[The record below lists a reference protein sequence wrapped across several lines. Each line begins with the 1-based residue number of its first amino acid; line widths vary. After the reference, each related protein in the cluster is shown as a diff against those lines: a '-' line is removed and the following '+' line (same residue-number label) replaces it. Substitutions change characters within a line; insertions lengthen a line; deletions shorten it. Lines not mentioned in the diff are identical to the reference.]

1 MNGIYR
7 KFAARTVFAAAAACL
22 MLGVALAASKPPP
35 AAPVPPEVTALFNPA
50 VPDDPAKV
58 TLAKEFIQLYHPRI
72 NMQHVAMMIDKGM
85 PRAIAAAK
93 ARDPKVDVKKFE
105 DDMRARLLAGAEKS
119 LDRQAHV
126 VSRHFSEQELKDLI
140 TFLKSP
146 LGHKLV
152 EETSNVQHDMLMMSR
167 VDRLNR
173 MKANQQTVDPPA
185 KTPAKPQPH
194 K

>member
-7 KFAARTVFAAAAACL
+7 KFAARTTYTAAALGL
-22 MLGVALAASKPPP
+22 MLGAASAGTPPP
-35 AAPVPPEVTALFNPA
+35 AAPVPPEVKALFNPA

-72 NMQHVAMMIDKGM
+72 DLQHAAMMVDKGM
-85 PRAIAAAK
+85 PRAIEAAK

-105 DDMRARLLAGAEKS
+105 QDMRARLMAGAEKS

-140 TFLKSP
+140 AFFKGP
-146 LGHKLV
+146 LGHKLA
-152 EETSNVQHDMLMMSR
+152 EESMNIQHDMLMMSR
-167 VDRLNR
+167 VDRLER
-173 MKANQQTVDPPA
+173 MNANKQTIDPPA
-185 KTPAKPQPH
+185 KAPAKPQPH